1 MLIPTMTY
9 QDILKPGNE
18 LDQML
23 NKKILNLYE

>member
-1 MLIPTMTY
+1 MLVPTMTY
-9 QDILKPGNE
+9 QEILKPGSE